1 VIVTGAK
8 FWFGV
13 AGLGLVAIAAYLI
26 GTDDQ
31 SFGIWVLLALVIAA
45 ATIGTLH
52 VAVRDGSVDAAAAER
67 ESETAAVKT
76 QLPAPW
82 PALGALGAGVTAI
95 GAAGSNALFYVGLGI
110 LAVTLVEW
118 MVQGWAE
125 RATGDRAYNAGLR
138 SRLMSPVEVP
148 VIALLVAGVVL
159 LAFSRV
165 LLALPKTGSTVI
177 AIVVAATI
185 LGLAT
190 LVATR
195 PRIGSALTSAVVVI
209 GAVALLGG
217 GIVGAVA
224 GEREFEEH
232 EAEADHEGETSGG
245 AADDDAESGEATAS
259 EGEFEITHDGGAFVP
274 STLEIPAGEPV
285 VIVFHN
291 EDREGVDHGLQIQ
304 GLEGQPTTGAIGSG
318 ESVELEITAEP
329 GSYTFIDSER
339 PENTEPGELVVGEGT
354 GSSEDPDAEPSDDQ
368 GGSNPE
374 EESENPDGGESD
386 ADDTTEVSTP

>member
-26 GTDDQ
+26 GTDNEP
-31 SFGIWVLLALVIAA
+31 FGLLVLLALVVA
-45 ATIGTLH
+45 ATILGTLH
-52 VAVRDGSVDAAAAER
+52 VTVGDGNVPAAAAEA
-67 ESETAAVKT
+67 EAAAATTAARS

-110 LAVTLVEW
+110 LAVTLFEW

-125 RATGDRAYNAGLR
+125 RATGDRAYNAALR
-138 SRLMSPVEVP
+138 SRLMSPIEVP

-177 AIVVAATI
+177 ALVVAAAI

-195 PRIGSALTSAVVVI
+195 PRIGSSLVSAVVVV

-232 EAEADHEGETSGG
+232 GDESHATEEAGEGEL
-245 AADDDAESGEATAS
+245 EV
-259 EGEFEITHDGGAFVP
+259 THDGEGFSP
-274 STLEIPAGEPV
+274 STLEIPEGETV

-291 EDREGVDHGLQIQ
+291 EDRENVEHGLQIQ
-304 GLEGQPTTGAIGSG
+304 GVEGQPTTGAVGSG
-318 ESVELEITAEP
+318 ESAEVEVTAEA
-329 GSYTFIDSER
+329 GTYTFIDSER
-339 PENTEPGELVVGEGT
+339 PESTEPGELVVGGDT
-354 GSSEDPDAEPSDDQ
+354 ASREDPEVSDQ
-368 GGSNPE
+368 EGGSNPDE
-374 EESENPDGGESD
+374 ETENPDGGESD
-386 ADDTTEVSTP
+386 PDDTTEVSTP